1 MILVLGQ
8 HSYDTSMIPLEL
20 TKMIEKSRFKYFT
33 FLFIIMGVVSIVQAY
48 YVTWWTNIKIVV
60 PLLKL

>member
-20 TKMIEKSRFKYFT
+20 TKIIEKSRFKYFT